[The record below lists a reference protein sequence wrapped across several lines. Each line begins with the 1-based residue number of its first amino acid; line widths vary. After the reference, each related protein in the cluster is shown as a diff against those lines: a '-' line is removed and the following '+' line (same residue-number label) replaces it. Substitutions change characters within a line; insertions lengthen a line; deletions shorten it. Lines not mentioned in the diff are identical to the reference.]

1 MMPAELQVL
10 IRHVRRFAGRRELVN
25 RSDRDLLTEYARQR
39 DEEAFTALVSRHAG
53 LVAGVCRRVLRN
65 EQDVED
71 AFQATFLVLS
81 RRARSRFIPE
91 SVASW
96 LHSVAFRLAL
106 RTRKNAARRQQV
118 ERDHQAQTAT
128 TYATS
133 SSVQQCRELQELL
146 DQELARLPESCRI
159 ALILCYLEG
168 RTRDQAARQSGCSL
182 RTIDRRLEEGRQLLR
197 ARLARRGLDLSV
209 VVLAAALAEPAT
221 ASCAKLT
228 ASAVQFVMAQGAVKI
243 GVACTASKLA
253 NSALPWVSGQS
264 LKIGAGIVLMIAL
277 ASAGVGV
284 VRQTAKGDEPASDGY
299 AMKPSPRKTDQP
311 SVPHQQIDLFGDAL
325 PPGAMARLGGGR
337 FRISDPDRIAYS
349 SDGKMLFAGGQ
360 QGIKLFEAATGRVI
374 RTFGEELKTPCMTS
388 AFSPDGKL
396 AAVGGLQ
403 GSPSSVVYETVTG
416 KRLCELQPPEGSDT
430 RLGGFSPDGTLV
442 ATTVHQCRVDLY
454 HSRTGKFIRTLEW
467 EHDGQPRIAYGDVAF
482 MPDGKTLLATTPSTG
497 TIRVFEIQSGK
508 EIRHFTAAP
517 NGLKGMV
524 LSSDGTRLAVL
535 ENAVGLNRV
544 SYPDNKIRILDA
556 QTGQQ
561 LAEFI
566 GHKILRNGMAFL
578 RDGKS
583 LFAGEDEQGIC
594 IWDTATGK
602 RTGSVASVFPSE
614 YWRSLAVAPDGK
626 TIALGD
632 MACIHVC
639 EVLSGKELDFHPGH
653 TAAMISVAIDP
664 FNSIVATGGRDGR
677 LLLWERTT
685 GRMVRELAKST
696 GGASCVIFDRT
707 GRYLYSISEFSVEP
721 KHSSIRCWNPANGKE
736 LWRIDDHPANPAQL
750 AISPDGKMLA
760 AIGPSEGLL
769 LEAATGKP
777 IRTLNGEGEVS
788 FFHIGWGSKAEL
800 AFSPDGSQL
809 LAWGHSKGIHRWD
822 TATGEHSSQETDA
835 RLGLTCAVAF
845 APDRKYLVIGGA
857 ASKLL
862 VIDVATGRSIRDIKA
877 ASDDHAGK
885 VFGVAF
891 SPDGRTLAWGG
902 PSDGVV
908 HLTDFAT
915 GVERKRLNCLSGR
928 SIPSAFSNDG
938 KLLVTTSLDGTAL
951 VWDLERVPGRGSR

>member
-1 MMPAELQVL
+1 M
-10 IRHVRRFAGRRELVN
+10 
-25 RSDRDLLTEYARQR
+25 
-39 DEEAFTALVSRHAG
+39 
-53 LVAGVCRRVLRN
+53 
-65 EQDVED
+65 
-71 AFQATFLVLS
+71 
-81 RRARSRFIPE
+81 
-91 SVASW
+91 
-96 LHSVAFRLAL
+96 
-106 RTRKNAARRQQV
+106 
-118 ERDHQAQTAT
+118 
-128 TYATS
+128 
-133 SSVQQCRELQELL
+133 L

-168 RTRDQAARQSGCSL
+168 LTRDQAARQSGWSL
-182 RTIDRRLEEGRQLLR
+182 RTLDRRLEEGRQLLR
-197 ARLARRGLDLSV
+197 VRLARRGLDLSV
-209 VVLAAALAEPAT
+209 VVLASALGEPAS
-221 ASCAKLT
+221 ASCARLT
-228 ASAVQFVMAQGAVKI
+228 ASAVQFVMAQGTVKI
-243 GVACTASKLA
+243 GAACTAAKLA
-253 NSALPWVSGQS
+253 NSAIPWVGGHS
-264 LKIGAGIVLMIAL
+264 LKLGAGIVLMIAL

-284 VRQTAKGDEPASDGY
+284 VRQTTKGDESASDGLVMISS
-299 AMKPSPRKTDQP
+299 ARKVEQP
-311 SVPHQQIDLFGDAL
+311 NALQPQLDLFGDAL
-325 PPGAMARLGGGR
+325 PPGATARLGGGR
-337 FRISDPDRIAYS
+337 FRISDPDSIAYTP
-349 SDGKMLFAGGQ
+349 DGKILFAGSQ
-360 QGIKLFEAATGRVI
+360 QGITLFEAATGRVI
-374 RTFGEELKTPCMTS
+374 RTLGEELKTPCMTT
-388 AFSPDGKL
+388 ALSPDGKL

-416 KRLCELQPPEGSDT
+416 KRLCELQPPEGSGT
-430 RLGGFSPDGTLV
+430 RLGGFSPDGTLL
-442 ATTVHQCRVDLY
+442 AATVHQCRVDLY
-454 HSRTGKFIRTLEW
+454 DSRTGKFVRTLEW
-467 EHDGQPRIAYGDVAF
+467 EHDGQQRIAYGDVAF
-482 MPDGKTLLATTPSTG
+482 MPDGKTLLASTPSTG

-508 EIRHFTAAP
+508 ELRRFTVAP

-561 LAEFI
+561 LAEFV

-583 LFAGEDEQGIC
+583 LIAGEDEQGIC
-594 IWDTATGK
+594 IWDTATSK
-602 RTGSVASVFPSE
+602 KTGSVASVFPSE
-614 YWRSLAVAPDGK
+614 YWRSLTVAPDGK

-639 EVLSGKELDFHPGH
+639 DVQSGKELDFHPGH
-653 TAAMISVAIDP
+653 TAAMISVAIHP
-664 FNSIVATGGRDGR
+664 FDSIIATGGRDGR

-721 KHSSIRCWNPANGKE
+721 KHSSIRCWNPATGKE

-750 AISPDGKMLA
+750 AISPDGQMLA

-777 IRTLNGEGEVS
+777 IRTLDGDGEES
-788 FFHIGWGSKAEL
+788 FFHPGWGSKAEV

-809 LAWGHSKGIHRWD
+809 IAWGFGKGIHRWEIS
-822 TATGEHSSQETDA
+822 TGEHSAQETDA

-845 APDRKYLVIGGA
+845 SPNRKYLVIGGA

-862 VIDVATGRSIRDIKA
+862 VADVATGKSIRDVKA
-877 ASDDHAGK
+877 GSDDHAGK
-885 VFGVAF
+885 VFGIAL

-902 PSDGVV
+902 PTDGVV
-908 HLTDFAT
+908 HLVDFAT
-915 GVERKRLNCLSGR
+915 GAERKQLSCLSGR

-951 VWDLERVPGRGSR
+951 VWDLERVPARGSR